1 MITQDALKLTTH
13 TKFEYFIPFTC
24 QSISGDIMHA
34 NLYFENNIFHGIF
47 MYPINHVI
55 VTQYQV

>member
-1 MITQDALKLTTH
+1 MITQDALKLTAH

-24 QSISGDIMHA
+24 QSISGDIMHT

-47 MYPINHVI
+47 MYPINHVT
-55 VTQYQV
+55 VT